1 MQVSL
6 YARYAPTYKR
16 PERSD
21 PRSSS
26 KFVDG
31 NTQRKIFDPEL
42 LQNGA
47 SSSTSSSFASPYSP
61 SRQKQSDSEFLHF
74 LKNSIFAPLEFAL
87 KECEKRKPPLFSEM
101 VFILGKLGKNVL
113 CAVLCCAAVLSYRE
127 LPGQLL
133 LLPVRTV
140 LSCAVPRKGIRIH
153 PQNPILFMLSV
164 AQTLAPFRAC
174 SALCLHG
181 IYCNML

>member
-113 CAVLCCAAVLSYRE
+113 CAVLCC
-127 LPGQLL
+127 
-133 LLPVRTV
+133 
-140 LSCAVPRKGIRIH
+140 
-153 PQNPILFMLSV
+153 
-164 AQTLAPFRAC
+164 
-174 SALCLHG
+174 CLV
-181 IYCNML
+181 IS

>member
-21 PRSSS
+21 PRSSA

-42 LQNGA
+42 QSGA
-47 SSSTSSSFASPYSP
+47 SASSSSSFASPYSP
-61 SRQKQSDSEFLHF
+61 SRQKPSDSEFLHF

-101 VFILGKLGKNVL
+101 VFILGKLGKNMSKHSVL
-113 CAVLCCAAVLSYRE
+113 CCAVLCCAVLCC
-127 LPGQLL
+127 
-133 LLPVRTV
+133 VV
-140 LSCAVPRKGIRIH
+140 LSCHIENCPGG
-153 PQNPILFMLSV
+153 FCSYLSV
-164 AQTLAPFRAC
+164 LVCPVLF
-174 SALCLHG
+174 
-181 IYCNML
+181 